1 MDKIRSLICTVVGH
15 VDHGKTTLLDQ
26 IRGTAV
32 AAGEAGAITQCISC
46 TKIPFE
52 TIASITKNAIDPKK
66 IKIPGLLFLDTP
78 GHAAFNNLRRRGG
91 NLADIAILVIDVN
104 EGVKPQTLECIE
116 ILKQYK
122 TPFIV
127 ALNKIDLIPGWR
139 FSKEPLLKNINN
151 QSEGAREILEKKLY
165 DIVGKLSEFN
175 LNSERFD
182 RVDDFSKEIA
192 MVPVSAKTKEGLPE
206 LLAVLTGLAQRFLE
220 RNLHIDSEKEGKG
233 VVLEVMEE
241 KGIGI
246 TINAVLYDGMIKEK
260 DQIVIGNIDEPI
272 VTKVK
277 ALYEPS
283 GRKFKEL
290 VKFKEVTAAAGV
302 KISAPDIDNVF
313 SGMPIMVANKDVEKA
328 KREIQKEVEEVLIE
342 TDDEGIV
349 VKADSLGSLEALI
362 GLLKEKKIMIKK
374 ASIGDITKKDISA
387 AIADEKPWNKVIVGF
402 NVKIKEKGDAHII
415 NHDVIYK
422 IVDDLEKWQENMRKK
437 ESEGKLKNVIKP
449 FKIVVLPG
457 FIFRQS
463 NPAVVGVEVLGGIL
477 KNGIEL
483 INELGKKV
491 GEVKSIQLEGENISE
506 VGKGKQVAVAI
517 TKAVVGRSLFE
528 NDVLY
533 SNINEE
539 EFRKIKELKKLLN
552 VSEVGILKEIAEIK
566 RKDNPMWGI

>member
-422 IVDDLEKWQENMRKK
+422 IVDDLEKWQENVRKK
-437 ESEGKLKNVIKP
+437 ESEGKLKNVIRP

-463 NPAVVGVEVLGGIL
+463 NPAVVGVEVLGGTL
-477 KNGIEL
+477 KNGVDL

>member
-422 IVDDLEKWQENMRKK
+422 IVDDLEKWQENVRKK
-437 ESEGKLKNVIKP
+437 ESEGKLKNVIRP
-449 FKIVVLPG
+449 FKIVVLSG

>member
-422 IVDDLEKWQENMRKK
+422 IVDDLEKWQENVRKK